1 MKNNIGLLLS
11 KRALINPDREA
22 FVDSKSGLRLT
33 FEQLNSR
40 CNSLANA
47 LVKLGIEPGDRVAL
61 ALMNC
66 VEFLE
71 AYFAVAKIVG
81 IVVPLNWRLVS
92 DELEFILKDSGSET
106 LIFGEEFVGVVAD
119 LHSRGGKTDVKNW
132 LQVSA
137 DNNNSNFA
145 KDYERF
151 RNQESDSEPEIRAE
165 EDDLLYIMYTSG
177 TTGLPKG
184 VVHSHNTSIWALIT
198 FIASL
203 IYETEIVILS
213 RCRYFT
219 WVHSSLLR
227 LTFTG
232 G

>member
-33 FEQLNSR
+33 FEQLNNR

-61 ALMNC
+61 ALMNS

-71 AYFAVAKIVG
+71 AYFAVAKIGG

-106 LIFGEEFVGVVAD
+106 LIFGEEFVDVVAD
-119 LHSRGGKTDVKNW
+119 LHGRGDKTDVKK
-132 LQVSA
+132 LVA
-137 DNNNSNFA
+137 G
-145 KDYERF
+145 
-151 RNQESDSEPEIRAE
+151 I
-165 EDDLLYIMYTSG
+165 
-177 TTGLPKG
+177 
-184 VVHSHNTSIWALIT
+184 
-198 FIASL
+198 
-203 IYETEIVILS
+203 
-213 RCRYFT
+213 C
-219 WVHSSLLR
+219 
-227 LTFTG
+227 
-232 G
+232 